1 MNKRVAFRH
10 EPDSVYLGHGF
21 PWTVRHRQ
29 RFDRAVSE
37 DLAQPSEVGLWT
49 LQGLEGVGG
58 PVRLDARLLEQHV
71 FICGT
76 TGCGKTRLLELM
88 ALQAVARGDAVAVI
102 DPKGDPAM
110 RARLRPS
117 IRVAPHEALTTP
129 YNPLERFDEPRQ
141 IADRV
146 AAMLPADGE
155 AAAFRNFAWE
165 VVAKVAAGMAAADEP
180 MTLDRLRRFAF
191 ESTEDLARR
200 ALKRRAPKL
209 SLADYERRRAQASAA
224 PVPGVDGLLEL
235 LRHPRD
241 HYLKL
246 ASALGAALSKL
257 TSGGLRKTLSEPGFS
272 WDGLMSRGGVALLEI
287 PFLRGAD
294 TARAIARMAL
304 VDLQHSIARRPRGGR
319 RLSLFIDE
327 FSDLAMPEFIDVL
340 NKARSLGVAITVAT
354 QTFSDLRAALGSEAR
369 ALQVIGNASTIVQF
383 RTQDETDAELFSR
396 LAGREPARIVS
407 RSHSFEPALF
417 SSGSK
422 YVDDYR
428 ATFTTHTQVRDE
440 EVVPPYLMH
449 QLPNLHAFARVGGRL
464 YKLMVPVIEGGESP
478 CGSS

>member
-1 MNKRVAFRH
+1 VKRIAFRH
-10 EPDSVYLGHGF
+10 DPGGVYLGHGF

-37 DLAQPSEVGLWT
+37 DLAQPSDVGLWT
-49 LQGLEGVGG
+49 LQGLEGMGE

-71 FICGT
+71 FLCGA
-76 TGCGKTRLLELM
+76 TGCGKTRLMELM

-102 DPKGDPAM
+102 DPKGDRAM
-110 RARLRPS
+110 RSRLRPAL
-117 IRVAPHEALTTP
+117 RVAPHEPHATP

-165 VVAKVAAGMAAADEP
+165 VVASVAAGMAAAEEP
-180 MTLDRLRRFAF
+180 MTLERLRRFAF
-191 ESTEDLARR
+191 GATDELARR
-200 ALKRRAPKL
+200 VLKRLAPTL
-209 SLADYERRRAQASAA
+209 SLGEYERRRAQNTAA

-235 LRHPRD
+235 LRHPRE
-241 HYLKL
+241 HFLKL

-257 TSGGLRKTLSEPGFS
+257 TAGGLRRALSEPGFS
-272 WDGLMSRGGVALLEI
+272 WDRLMREGGTALLEI

-294 TARAIARMAL
+294 TARAVARLAL
-304 VDLQHSIARRPRGGR
+304 VDLQHAIARRPPGGR

-340 NKARSLGVAITVAT
+340 NKARSQGVAITVAT

-369 ALQVIGNASTIVQF
+369 AQQVIGNASTIVQF
-383 RTQDETDAELFSR
+383 RTHDETDAELFSK
-396 LAGREPARIVS
+396 LAGREPARVVS

-440 EVVPPYLMH
+440 EVVPPYLLH

-464 YKLMVPVIEGGESP
+464 CKLMVPVIEGGDEAP
-478 CGSS
+478 CGS